1 MSSDRPLGRKIPISG
16 YLGLA
21 VLLGLTLAQ
30 SSLGPFL
37 TIAGVQPDLVLIAVI
52 GWTLLR
58 GSQEGLLWA
67 VIGGLGLDL
76 LSGGP
81 FGVMT
86 VALVVTSLLT
96 RLGYGRVFGGYLVI
110 PLALTFPLSLVYYL
124 TYALLLYVL
133 NRPVAWIPALANV
146 ILPAS
151 LLNIAAMLILFPPLR
166 LLNRRTGQ
174 EEISW

>member
-1 MSSDRPLGRKIPISG
+1 
-16 YLGLA
+16 
-21 VLLGLTLAQ
+21 VLLGLALVQT
-30 SSLGPFL
+30 SLGPFL
-37 TIAGVQPDLVLIAVI
+37 TIAGVHPDLVLVAVI

-58 GSQEGLLWA
+58 GSEEGLLWA

-86 VALVVTSLLT
+86 IALIITSLLT
-96 RLGYGRVFGGYLVI
+96 RLGYGRVFGSYLVI
-110 PLALTFPLSLVYYL
+110 PLALTFPLSLAYYL
-124 TYALLLYVL
+124 THSLLLSLL
-133 NRPVAWIPALANV
+133 NRPIAWLPALAHV

-151 LLNIAAMLILFPPLR
+151 LLNIAAMFFLFPPLR
-166 LLNRRTGQ
+166 LLQRRTGR